1 MPALIYT
8 VTVTTSDGVTTF
20 DATSPPVTLTIP
32 GEFLVHTVHTYA
44 HCARKS
50 VVLRKTEG
58 NMCILY

>member
-20 DATSPPVTLTIP
+20 DATSPPVTVTIP

-44 HCARKS
+44 HCATKS
-50 VVLRKTEG
+50 VVL
-58 NMCILY
+58 